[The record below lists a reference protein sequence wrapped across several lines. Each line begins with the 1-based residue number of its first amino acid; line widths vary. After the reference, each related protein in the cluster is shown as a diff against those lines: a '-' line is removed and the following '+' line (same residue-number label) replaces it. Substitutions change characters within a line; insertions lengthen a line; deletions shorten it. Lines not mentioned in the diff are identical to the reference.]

1 MEPEKIVGWA
11 DPTCEKEID
20 TISAVHDEKPISDL
34 PSDGKPFA
42 IKDSENDNWFEDEDS
57 VSGDM
62 TAGNE
67 TSIEIL
73 SHDPQQKNADEETT
87 ASDSSLVIH
96 ADAAPSV
103 HQSAINSMILDL
115 ELRNE
120 CFGNRFIE
128 IYCSDITE
136 FDVHRIQFEIQHA
149 ERLEALDFY
158 QFVQSAYKVKQ
169 QALANMVAGKED
181 TPNLDALSAYLES
194 KYEES
199 FE

>member
-1 MEPEKIVGWA
+1 MESEKIVGWA
-11 DPTCEKEID
+11 DPVSEKEID

-67 TSIEIL
+67 TPIEIL
-73 SHDPQQKNADEETT
+73 SHGPQQKSADEGTT
-87 ASDSSLVIH
+87 ASGSSLIIH

-120 CFGNRFIE
+120 YFSNGFK

-149 ERLEALDFY
+149 ERLESLDFY

-169 QALANMVAGKED
+169 QALANMVAGNED
-181 TPNLDALSAYLES
+181 TPNLDALIAYLES